1 VKQSL
6 KQKQKQKLSL
16 NLTLNLKKQIEL
28 LSLSGFE
35 IRSNLDDLI
44 NEFCKESNNKKIN
57 YFKDEVL
64 TDQIRNTL
72 SPNVENDFYQLAIDQ
87 DINLRKELMDQ
98 LVICPLKE
106 HETLI
111 GEIIIDS
118 ILENG
123 RLDPELQ
130 YKDIKQIVKEDLNL
144 NIDDSQI
151 ESILQLIQNFD
162 PPGCAYRSIEESLRI
177 QISNLDINKTKQ
189 TEVMD
194 SLTSLINQE
203 IKKEDLNSDI
213 QSQIDKLNFNQG
225 LSFGSNEILY
235 VRPDLVAYSQKNL
248 WHVSLNDEFMNKEFL
263 EIIKKTIESSNN
275 KKVIEA
281 KSFISGLERR
291 QKTLFLVG
299 QYILTKQNEYLNK
312 ITNKKPIS
320 NKEIAK
326 ALKISESTVSR
337 IVKNKYIQF
346 PDKLITLKELLQKK
360 VNKDEKGRDVT
371 PKELKNYI
379 ALLISEE
386 NSEQP
391 LSDEKLRTLLT
402 TNHLIRVSRRT
413 VTKYREEAGIGSTRV
428 RKG

>member
-1 VKQSL
+1 
-6 KQKQKQKLSL
+6 
-16 NLTLNLKKQIEL
+16 
-28 LSLSGFE
+28 
-35 IRSNLDDLI
+35 
-44 NEFCKESNNKKIN
+44 
-57 YFKDEVL
+57 
-64 TDQIRNTL
+64 
-72 SPNVENDFYQLAIDQ
+72 VENDFYQLAIDQ

>member
-1 VKQSL
+1 MKQSL